1 MEKLGINVYLLGLQI
16 LHFVLLLVLLR
27 ALLYKPIL
35 GFMQK
40 RTEQIRSSM
49 AEADKVRQ
57 QAAAE
62 RATLESQIAEERRTS
77 QDRLRQAVARGEEAA
92 DRRLAEAT
100 AEAEQLLARAR
111 AEAEQTRAQALAGMQ
126 NDIAELA
133 LLAAGKVQGEAI
145 DAGKHRKLVDGFL
158 SQKLGELA

>member
-16 LHFVLLLVLLR
+16 LHFVLLLFLLR
-27 ALLYKPIL
+27 MLLYKPIL

-40 RTEQIRSSM
+40 RTEQIRSSL

-57 QAAAE
+57 QAATE

-100 AEAEQLLARAR
+100 AEAEQILTRAR

-133 LLAAGKVQGEAI
+133 LLAAGKVLGEAI